1 MTWQILVAMFIA
13 IPVILLPVALVW
25 YINSTQIYA
34 AFKEMRERRAARKEE
49 NKEVAVAEALEQR
62 K

>member
-1 MTWQILVAMFIA
+1 MTWQVLVAMFIA
-13 IPVILLPVALVW
+13 VPIILLPVALVW

-34 AFKEMRERRAARKEE
+34 AFKEMKGRRATRQEE
-49 NKEVAVAEALEQR
+49 NKEVTVAEAVEQG